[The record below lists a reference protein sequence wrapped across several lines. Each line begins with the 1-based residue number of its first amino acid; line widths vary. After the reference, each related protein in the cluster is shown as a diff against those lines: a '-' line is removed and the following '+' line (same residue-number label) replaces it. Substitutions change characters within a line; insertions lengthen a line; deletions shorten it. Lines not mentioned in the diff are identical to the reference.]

1 MPLLSNQVFDLIVV
15 GGGAAGFMAAITAAE
30 KCLCSVLVLEASS
43 HPLEKVRISGGGRC
57 NVTHA
62 CWDPTDLSVN
72 YPRGKKFVLH
82 SFRKFAAGDAVSW
95 FSERGVDLVTEIDG
109 RMFPSSNSSGEI
121 ISCLRNSA
129 KSAGVQIQTK
139 VDVIAIN
146 NSSQNNFFITSR
158 DGSVFN
164 SRIVLLATGGAPGG
178 RKIALSLGHQIVPP
192 LPSLFSFQLND
203 DMITSCSGLALD
215 NVDLVL
221 STTNKTFHEK
231 GRFLITHWG
240 CSGPSILRLSS
251 FAARDLAFD
260 KYKAKLKINW
270 VNLNNK
276 EMELLFKNYRN
287 NHGKKSLLSFKPF
300 PNLPRKLWVV
310 LLNQASINSATR
322 WSEIRKL
329 DESKLIDVLISS
341 TYFVKGRGP
350 FRDEFVTAGGI
361 SLGEINLST
370 MESNIIKG
378 MFFAGEVMDID
389 GLTGGFNFQHCW
401 TSGWIAGLA
410 ISKEYSHLK

>member
-30 KCLCSVLVLEASS
+30 KGLRSVLVLESSS

-57 NVTHA
+57 NVTNA
-62 CWDPTDLSVN
+62 CWDPKDLSLN

-178 RKIALSLGHQIVPP
+178 
-192 LPSLFSFQLND
+192 
-203 DMITSCSGLALD
+203 
-215 NVDLVL
+215 
-221 STTNKTFHEK
+221 
-231 GRFLITHWG
+231 
-240 CSGPSILRLSS
+240 
-251 FAARDLAFD
+251 
-260 KYKAKLKINW
+260 
-270 VNLNNK
+270 
-276 EMELLFKNYRN
+276 
-287 NHGKKSLLSFKPF
+287 
-300 PNLPRKLWVV
+300 
-310 LLNQASINSATR
+310 
-322 WSEIRKL
+322 
-329 DESKLIDVLISS
+329 
-341 TYFVKGRGP
+341 
-350 FRDEFVTAGGI
+350 
-361 SLGEINLST
+361 
-370 MESNIIKG
+370 
-378 MFFAGEVMDID
+378 
-389 GLTGGFNFQHCW
+389 
-401 TSGWIAGLA
+401 
-410 ISKEYSHLK
+410 